1 MPAVVIHRCMFSNS
15 SEFIYRT
22 SLLGVT
28 ISTRLQQ
35 TYYQQQ
41 QHMSHFLTN
50 HFTNQHH
57 HHPLLTM
64 LTCIVKRLRARFS
77 CLAKTKL
84 DIYTFGIFHIW
95 LSDNDSNFVF
105 FPAQPSLKRWNRLLL
120 WAEFQFEF
128 WLEFL
133 KNIIESQSTLMTKFR
148 MEIWKILKIK
158 CIGTSTSFSWWILLE
173 EQMTLELLKK
183 FWRNPLEFW

>member
-1 MPAVVIHRCMFSNS
+1 MPAVVIHKCMFSNS

-35 TYYQQQ
+35 IYYQQQ

-50 HFTNQHH
+50 HFTNQH

-77 CLAKTKL
+77 CLAETKL
-84 DIYTFGIFHIW
+84 DIYTFGIFSRVKK
-95 LSDNDSNFVF
+95 L
-105 FPAQPSLKRWNRLLL
+105 LKR
-120 WAEFQFEF
+120 
-128 WLEFL
+128 FL
-133 KNIIESQSTLMTKFR
+133 QR
-148 MEIWKILKIK
+148 MRQRAATATLKITIAMETK
-158 CIGTSTSFSWWILLE
+158 SHIPADIIRVSGI
-173 EQMTLELLKK
+173 
-183 FWRNPLEFW
+183 

>member
-1 MPAVVIHRCMFSNS
+1 MHVFLTLQS
-15 SEFIYRT
+15 IYRT

-57 HHPLLTM
+57 HPLLTM

-77 CLAKTKL
+77 CLAETKL
-84 DIYTFGIFHIW
+84 DIYTFGIFPIW

-105 FPAQPSLKRWNRLLL
+105 LKFYSQPFLKKWSRLLL
-120 WAEFQFEF
+120 WSVLQGF
-128 WLEFL
+128 WD
-133 KNIIESQSTLMTKFR
+133 
-148 MEIWKILKIK
+148 
-158 CIGTSTSFSWWILLE
+158 
-173 EQMTLELLKK
+173 LKK
-183 FWRNPLEFW
+183 TALHKIRNSGTCAYVSQKLWYLR

>member
-1 MPAVVIHRCMFSNS
+1 MFSNS

-57 HHPLLTM
+57 HPLLTM
-64 LTCIVKRLRARFS
+64 LTCAVLSTVWRC
-77 CLAKTKL
+77 CLAET
-84 DIYTFGIFHIW
+84 IIEFHK
-95 LSDNDSNFVF
+95 SNWATPDFNQDRLCILFLARVLAKALNLLF
-105 FPAQPSLKRWNRLLL
+105 FSMYSL
-120 WAEFQFEF
+120 
-128 WLEFL
+128 L
-133 KNIIESQSTLMTKFR
+133 KNSLISPFF
-148 MEIWKILKIK
+148 WFW
-158 CIGTSTSFSWWILLE
+158 SFWTILLII
-173 EQMTLELLKK
+173 LNRFDHWKYSLIL
-183 FWRNPLEFW
+183 

>member
-1 MPAVVIHRCMFSNS
+1 MPAVVIHKCMFSNS

-35 TYYQQQ
+35 IYYQQQ

-50 HFTNQHH
+50 HFTNQH

-77 CLAKTKL
+77 CLAETKL
-84 DIYTFGIFHIW
+84 DIYTFGISPIW
-95 LSDNDSNFVF
+95 LSDKDFIFVF
-105 FPAQPSLKRWNRLLL
+105 LKFYSQPCFKRWSRLFL
-120 WAEFQFEF
+120 WSKLQGF
-128 WLEFL
+128 WDLKKTLAGKL
-133 KNIIESQSTLMTKFR
+133 KNTA
-148 MEIWKILKIK
+148 
-158 CIGTSTSFSWWILLE
+158 
-173 EQMTLELLKK
+173 
-183 FWRNPLEFW
+183 

>member
-1 MPAVVIHRCMFSNS
+1 MFSNS

-50 HFTNQHH
+50 HFTNQQ

-64 LTCIVKRLRARFS
+64 LTCAVLSTVWRC
-77 CLAKTKL
+77 CLAETIIEFHKSNWATPDFNQDRLCILFLARVLAKALNLLFSPCIVFSKFLQFLWFDMGKVFQGLAKALSKYKRPKMKRDARGHQKCSLFQKKTAFL
-84 DIYTFGIFHIW
+84 AGISF
-95 LSDNDSNFVF
+95 LFRPFVF
-105 FPAQPSLKRWNRLLL
+105 R
-120 WAEFQFEF
+120 
-128 WLEFL
+128 
-133 KNIIESQSTLMTKFR
+133 
-148 MEIWKILKIK
+148 
-158 CIGTSTSFSWWILLE
+158 
-173 EQMTLELLKK
+173 
-183 FWRNPLEFW
+183 